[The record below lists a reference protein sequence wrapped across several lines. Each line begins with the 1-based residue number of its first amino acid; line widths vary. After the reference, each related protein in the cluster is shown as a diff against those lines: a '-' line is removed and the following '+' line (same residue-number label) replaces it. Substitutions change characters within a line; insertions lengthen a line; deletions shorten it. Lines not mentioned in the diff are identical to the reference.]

1 MEENEV
7 LTGALR
13 EAGLTQGELADA
25 VNTYLRARGHEG
37 SVSDRTVRFWLTGKT
52 RWPHPRQR
60 EALAA
65 VFGREAEELGF
76 VPPGRPGPATEPEQH
91 VRRRN
96 FLMATTGTT
105 AAMVTPISSRR
116 SMVGITDVI
125 RLRNGL
131 DDLMAL
137 DDTRGGHESLEQA
150 ALVGASRALEMQHQA
165 ASQRIR
171 QRLFSVAADYTAT
184 AAWSALDAR
193 HSDRAERHL
202 SRALYLAGL
211 AQDSIV
217 ELRVW
222 NSFAMLAHQR
232 QDFTQAVDSA
242 QAAQATAITR
252 RDPLFASLAHARTA
266 VGHSNLGDR
275 QASLRSLGHARE
287 ALAKA
292 DQAEPRPSWMAFY
305 GPAEL
310 NAITAIVR
318 DRIGDAAESE
328 AASHQALSAIPEQF
342 RRNRALATARLAL
355 AQLHQR
361 DVDQACDTAASVFGL
376 MSGTPLPGRMRSLL
390 GDYYRDLI
398 TLAPNA
404 PVTRQWGDRFR
415 LEWSRA

>member
-1 MEENEV
+1 MEGNED
-7 LTGALR
+7 LNCAMR
-13 EAGLTQGELADA
+13 EAGLTQAELADA
-25 VNTYLRARGHEG
+25 VNAHLRAHGHEG
-37 SVSDRTVRFWLTGKT
+37 TVSDRTVRHWLTGKS
-52 RWPHPRQR
+52 RWPHRRQR
-60 EALAA
+60 DALEA
-65 VFGREAEELGF
+65 VFGRTAEELGF
-76 VPPGRPGPATEPEQH
+76 VPPGRPSPAVEPEQH

-96 FLMATTGTT
+96 FLMATTAT
-105 AAMVTPISSRR
+105 AAMVTPINSRP

-131 DDLMAL
+131 DDLMTL

-150 ALVGASRALEMQHQA
+150 ALVGASRAMDMQHRA

-193 HSDRAERHL
+193 HSDRAEQHL

-211 AQDSIV
+211 AQDPVV

-232 QDFTQAVDSA
+232 QHFTQAVDSA
-242 QAAQATAITR
+242 QAAQATAVSR

-275 QASLRSLGHARE
+275 QAALRSLGHAGE

-292 DQAEPRPSWMAFY
+292 EQGEPRPSWMAFY

-310 NAITAIVR
+310 NSMTAIVR

-342 RRNRALATARLAL
+342 RRNRALATTRLAL

-376 MSGTPLPGRMRSLL
+376 MSGNPLPGRMRSLL

-398 TLAPNA
+398 TVAPNA
-404 PVTRQWGDRFR
+404 PVTREWGDRYR

>member
-1 MEENEV
+1 
-7 LTGALR
+7 
-13 EAGLTQGELADA
+13 
-25 VNTYLRARGHEG
+25 
-37 SVSDRTVRFWLTGKT
+37 
-52 RWPHPRQR
+52 
-60 EALAA
+60 
-65 VFGREAEELGF
+65 
-76 VPPGRPGPATEPEQH
+76 
-91 VRRRN
+91 
-96 FLMATTGTT
+96 
-105 AAMVTPISSRR
+105 
-116 SMVGITDVI
+116 MVGITDVI

-150 ALVGASRALEMQHQA
+150 ALAGASRALGMQNQA

-193 HSDRAERHL
+193 HSDRAEQHL

-211 AQDSIV
+211 AQDSVV

-232 QDFTQAVDSA
+232 QHFTHAVDSA
-242 QAAQATAITR
+242 QAAQATAISR

-275 QASLRSLGHARE
+275 QAALRSLGHARE

-292 DQAEPRPSWMAFY
+292 DPAEPRPSWMAFY

-310 NAITAIVR
+310 NAMTAIVR
-318 DRIGDAAESE
+318 DHIGDAAESE
-328 AASHQALSAIPEQF
+328 AASHQALSSIPSQF
-342 RRNRALATARLAL
+342 RRNRALATTRLAL

-361 DVDQACDTAASVFGL
+361 DVDQACYTAASVFGL
-376 MSGTPLPGRMRSLL
+376 MSGNPLPGRMRSLL

-404 PVTRQWGDRFR
+404 LVTREWGDRYR